1 MQVTQPLLYAII
13 YKASIGI
20 AVTGVGTLMLWPI
33 RKARSEWVALKDA
46 VIETKKELET
56 QRTNCLATLSQQGAT
71 QIEILGKVAD
81 TLEGVR
87 LDLKEQTGFIQG
99 LTLSPRKRYAKK

>member
-1 MQVTQPLLYAII
+1 MQVTLDILF
-13 YKASIGI
+13 YKALMTI
-20 AVTGVGTLMLWPI
+20 AVGGIGYIIMFPF
-33 RKARSEWVALKDA
+33 RKAKAEFLSIKAA
-46 VIETKKELET
+46 VLETKQELEQ
-56 QRTNCLATLSQQGAT
+56 QRTNCLSTISQQGAT
-71 QIEILGKVAD
+71 QIQLLGKVAD